1 MPPLPSPEDKLT
13 PRLIAGRAF
22 LLARMLFFLAT
33 LTGWYLNQNVWATA
47 FLLGSLFVGVWGP
60 FKLRHEDIERPAA
73 LFWLKLGD
81 KVLVNLLFLA
91 LFLRLFWTPGR
102 DAPVILCTGLVVL
115 TLRNIFYLI
124 FSVSLLK
131 ERRVLPLNT
140 IWGKATNIALIVTLV
155 LYSLDTTTVLRIGE
169 AVHFARIS
177 MVITIL
183 LMISTGIG
191 YLYFYYRDEASR
203 KPVSLATQVTFSR
216 ILLAPVFVWVFFYDN
231 DLVYQNNHL
240 IFKIMAAL
248 MAIFFVVSDGLDGY
262 LARKRGEVTQ
272 LGKYLDPYSD
282 KISNMIIFLC
292 FLASDYAT
300 VWMVAVIFFRESTV
314 ETLRTLAAASGVT
327 IDARRSGKWK
337 TGIQGTAVITILV
350 LEIADTLLQR
360 HVPDLQ
366 LWSTI
371 WAYTPYT
378 LMALV
383 AIVTLLSGI
392 DYFTGNRKVL
402 ERYF

>member
-1 MPPLPSPEDKLT
+1 MHSAPPPDDVKPQ
-13 PRLIAGRAF
+13 LIAGRAF
-22 LLARMLFFLAT
+22 IITRMLLFLAT
-33 LTGWYLNQNVWATA
+33 LAGLALNQNVWATV
-47 FLLGSLFVGVWGP
+47 FLLGSLFVGIWGP
-60 FKLRHEDIERPAA
+60 FKRRHEEIESPAA

-81 KVLVNLLFLA
+81 KLLVNLLFLA
-91 LFLRLFWTPGR
+91 LFLRLWWTPDR
-102 DAPVILCTGLVVL
+102 DAPVVLCTGLVIL
-115 TLRNIFYLI
+115 TLRNVFYLI
-124 FSVSLLK
+124 FSISLLK
-131 ERRVLPLNT
+131 ERRVLPLHPF
-140 IWGKATNIALIVTLV
+140 WARATNAALIITLV
-155 LYSLDTTTVLRIGE
+155 LYSLDTMQVLRFGE
-169 AVHFARIS
+169 AVHLARIS
-177 MVITIL
+177 MVISIL
-183 LMISTGIG
+183 LMLSTAIG

-248 MAIFFVVSDGLDGY
+248 MAIFFVASDGLDGY
-262 LARKRGEVTQ
+262 LARKRGEVSQ

-292 FLASDYAT
+292 FLASGYAA

-337 TGIQGTAVITILV
+337 TALQGTAVIAILV
-350 LEIADTLLQR
+350 LEIADTLVQR
-360 HVPDLQ
+360 AAPGVQP
-366 LWSTI
+366 WTTI
-371 WAYTPYT
+371 WSYTPYT
-378 LMALV
+378 LMAAV
-383 AIVTLLSGI
+383 ALVTLLSGV

>member
-1 MPPLPSPEDKLT
+1 VPGIPSPESKLS
-13 PRLIAGRAF
+13 PQLIAGRAF
-22 LLARMLFFLAT
+22 LIARMLLFLAT
-33 LTGWYLNQNVWATA
+33 LAGLYLNKNVWATA

-60 FKLRHEDIERPAA
+60 FKLQHEDIERPAA

-81 KVLVNLLFLA
+81 KLLVNLLFFA
-91 LFLRLFWTPGR
+91 LFLRLFWMPGR
-102 DAPVILCTGLVVL
+102 DAPVILWTGLVIL
-115 TLRNIFYLI
+115 TLRNVFYLI
-124 FSVSLLK
+124 FSVTLLK

-140 IWGKATNIALIVTLV
+140 VWGKATNVALIITLV
-155 LYSLDTTTVLRIGE
+155 LYSLDTTPLFRGGE
-169 AVHFARIS
+169 AIHFARIS
-177 MVITIL
+177 MVISIL

-203 KPVSLATQVTFSR
+203 KPISLATQVTFSR
-216 ILLAPVFVWVFFYDN
+216 ILLAPVFVWVFFYDS
-231 DLVYQNNHL
+231 DLVYQNNSL
-240 IFKIMAAL
+240 VFKIMAAL

-262 LARKRGEVTQ
+262 LARKRGEVSQ

-292 FLASDYAT
+292 FLASGYAA

-350 LEIADTLLQR
+350 LEIADTLIQR
-360 HVPDLQ
+360 YVHDLPY
-366 LWSTI
+366 WTGI
-371 WAYTPYT
+371 WEYTPYT
-378 LMALV
+378 LMSIV
-383 AIVTLLSGI
+383 AVVTLLSGI